1 MSSQDKDL
9 RQKKGQ
15 TKHQLFLSV
24 LPGGLRMRTASW
36 SNLALR
42 QVNVFKYQHGILNMR
57 NQYFETFLCNN
68 KTEMQEHYSVPI
80 LMELEDRRL
89 Q

>member
-15 TKHQLFLSV
+15 TKHQLSLSV
-24 LPGGLRMRTASW
+24 LPRDSRMRTASW

-42 QVNVFKYQHGILNMR
+42 QVNVFKIPAWHFKYEKSI
-57 NQYFETFLCNN
+57 F
-68 KTEMQEHYSVPI
+68 
-80 LMELEDRRL
+80 
-89 Q
+89 